1 MASELESDMLGP
13 AAEPVKVYSGG
24 CEAIKAPASVTP
36 IGCDGG
42 CCDDEDAR
50 EEEAEEEPGPGL
62 AAEPLEETEE
72 SSPSGDAE
80 ASPEISEAEAAEASP
95 STQTKLAPK
104 RARSCSARRGPVATA
119 AASRAKSL
127 GARARLAKTQP
138 VTDTLPEKPE
148 KRKPKTLR
156 PSLLLKIRPMNLAE
170 AQEAFFES
178 GCLEAPKFTYAFS
191 DEVVSKAFEENSSV
205 DFEHVAAAKRILDKV
220 HSSYGGPDLFMQLMY
235 GEEKADSQELK
246 DLVAGY
252 LKEQNVED
260 KVEIRLVDGMLSAAN
275 VATLGEG
282 RYVVNIANGPVS
294 KPILQSI
301 CDHEVGTHLLRMMND
316 EHQVWHGCRDRYK
329 LQNPWITEEGF
340 ATLNTYLTLPCKLLF
355 TQALRYWAVCC
366 GAQMGFVELF
376 AEIRKHV
383 SDLRR
388 CWQICCRVK
397 RGLLD
402 TSKPGA
408 FYMDQAYF
416 QGAVEILMHLEEVDF
431 GRLYGG
437 QIALQ
442 DMDKV
447 HFILRKEVVRLP
459 LFLNSAE
466 KLHRYLAHCRD
477 LMRENMIEASPE
489 KLCKRIFVR
498 AGLQFFK
505 KEERT
510 VLRTTGSS
518 SPLLSGLASRS
529 SDLAKTEGAPSRPTA
544 ARDEPEEGN
553 SGIKSETPTARK
565 SNFVRLAELAM
576 PRCDRPPPAEDA
588 VPGLARSVDLDRIL
602 SLARPKIW
610 EERVQAAP
618 AVVRISRTEEAA
630 RELALRELA
639 KPKVRPE
646 APAVAEVVTG
656 PSRPVDSERLAA
668 LAAPRRPSEPSDRP
682 SSKEPSKRRRRK
694 RSKLRLLAL
703 VQSRTDSESMGCG
716 LRESPEEAAD
726 YPPEEEGEESAEG
739 EAEDAKPIVIEVAES
754 PSQETAMAV
763 GSPKVQEKAEVT
775 TAVDVQE
782 DTPEVA
788 APVFAAEQG
797 EECTCKSRPRRRSAS
812 LKAPLCRPVLARQA
826 LPIKTLMLDL
836 GV

>member
-1 MASELESDMLGP
+1 MLGP
-13 AAEPVKVYSGG
+13 AAESVKVCSGG
-24 CEAIKAPASVTP
+24 GEAIKALASGTP

-50 EEEAEEEPGPGL
+50 EEAEEELGL
-62 AAEPLEETEE
+62 AAEPLNEETEE
-72 SSPSGDAE
+72 ASPSGNAE
-80 ASPEISEAEAAEASP
+80 ASAEVSEAEAAEASP
-95 STQTKLAPK
+95 STQTQPAPK
-104 RARSCSARRGPVATA
+104 RARSCSARRGPAATTT

-138 VTDTLPEKPE
+138 VSDKLPEKPE

-191 DEVVSKAFEENSSV
+191 DEVVTKAFEENSSV

-235 GEEKADSQELK
+235 GEEKAESQELK

-416 QGAVEILMHLEEVDF
+416 QGAVEILMHLGEVDF

-466 KLHRYLAHCRD
+466 KLHRYLAHCRE
-477 LMRENMIEASPE
+477 LMRENMIESSPE

-518 SPLLSGLASRS
+518 SPILSGLASRS
-529 SDLAKTEGAPSRPTA
+529 PDFAKTEPADGSRAAAA

-553 SGIKSETPTARK
+553 AGIKSETPTARK

-576 PRCDRPPPAEDA
+576 PRCDRPPPSEDA
-588 VPGLARSVDLDRIL
+588 VPALARSVDLDRIL
-602 SLARPKIW
+602 SLARPKVW
-610 EERVQAAP
+610 EEPAQAAP
-618 AVVRISRTEEAA
+618 AVVHISRAEEAA

-646 APAVAEVVTG
+646 APSVAEVVTG

-703 VQSRTDSESMGCG
+703 VQSRTVDSESMGCG
-716 LRESPEEAAD
+716 QESAPEQA
-726 YPPEEEGEESAEG
+726 YPPEEEEGEESAEG
-739 EAEDAKPIVIEVAES
+739 EAEDAEPTVIQAAES
-754 PSQETAMAV
+754 PSQERALAV
-763 GSPKVQEKAEVT
+763 GNLAVEEKVEAA

-788 APVFAAEQG
+788 VPACAAEQG
-797 EECTCKSRPRRRSAS
+797 EERASKSRPRRRSAS
-812 LKAPLCRPVLARQA
+812 LKAPLSRPVLARQA